1 MSNEYITALKL
12 GATAPFTLILSLNQ
26 FERRAFIDAVS
37 PHLLP
42 ALKSA
47 LLKGV

>member
-1 MSNEYITALKL
+1 MSNEYSIALKM
-12 GATAPFTLILSLNQ
+12 GTSAPFILIMALNH

-37 PHLLP
+37 PSLLP
-42 ALKSA
+42 ALKRP

>member
-1 MSNEYITALKL
+1 M
-12 GATAPFTLILSLNQ
+12 GATAPFILIMALSH

-37 PHLLP
+37 PDLLP
-42 ALKSA
+42 AQKRS